1 METMTTTEEPEQK
14 AAGLVTE
21 ETSFSEA
28 QKETFSDGQ
37 EEPVTTKQNELPAN
51 ATNHTP
57 EDKQG

>member
-1 METMTTTEEPEQK
+1 MTTTAEPEQK
-14 AAGLVTE
+14 APGLVTE

-28 QKETFSDGQ
+28 QKETLSDFQ
-37 EEPVTTKQNELPAN
+37 EEPVPTKSNGFPEN